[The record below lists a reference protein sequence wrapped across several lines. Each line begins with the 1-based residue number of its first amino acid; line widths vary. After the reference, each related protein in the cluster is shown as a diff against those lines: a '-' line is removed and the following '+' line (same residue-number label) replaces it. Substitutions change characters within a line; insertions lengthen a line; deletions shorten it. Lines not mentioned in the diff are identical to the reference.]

1 MALEGCGEYTV
12 PVPFRRAQ
20 DPGRGLR
27 LGARLA
33 EICSGWG
40 VCVGGL
46 SIIKEGQETGL
57 LRVLKACVP

>member
-27 LGARLA
+27 LGAQLA

-46 SIIKEGQETGL
+46 EYH
-57 LRVLKACVP
+57 